1 MKREYEISN
10 QLKLLK
16 LLDKQRM
23 ILEFETQRIAQT
35 YSDLMRS
42 GFNTDRLNMTD
53 AEYNIPDD
61 LLFSK
66 IEELEQE
73 LKELNKEGE

>member
-42 GFNTDRLNMTD
+42 GFYTDRLNMTD